1 MENTTQASRA
11 WFSCAKVATECHPD
25 SGLLNTTDI
34 LGELILCTGAVLC
47 IVGGLAGPLACT
59 CWMPV
64 ATPHFNQICLQTL
77 PDIPWEQNCPRLRP
91 AALEKQLSHSSTV
104 KSLGSA
110 NKYTLMPGSPP

>member
-47 IVGGLAGPLACT
+47 IVGGLAASL
-59 CWMPV
+59 
-64 ATPHFNQICLQTL
+64 
-77 PDIPWEQNCPRLRP
+77 
-91 AALEKQLSHSSTV
+91 SSTHQ
-104 KSLGSA
+104 
-110 NKYTLMPGSPP
+110 MPGASLLNCDNQN